1 MNPYNLELYTYLAPS
16 KICSG
21 VGVFALIDIPRDT
34 IIWKLRDEPYK
45 VPWNLLTTEIQNH
58 IKSMTWCDNEGF
70 WIDCHLDRIY
80 QAYYVNHSD
89 NPNCDVINEEE
100 LYIAIRNIK
109 KDEEL
114 TYRYLELDRD
124 WL

>member
-16 KICSG
+16 KVCVG

-34 IIWKLRDEPYK
+34 FIWKLRDEPHK
-45 VPWNLLTTEIQNH
+45 VPWNLLTLEIQDH

-100 LYIAIRNIK
+100 LYISIRNIN

-114 TYRYLELDRD
+114 TYRYLESDRD
-124 WL
+124 WI

>member
-21 VGVFALIDIPRDT
+21 VGVFALIDISRDT

-45 VPWNLLTTEIQNH
+45 VPWDLLTTEIRDH
-58 IKSMTWCDNEGF
+58 IKSMTWCDDEGF

-89 NPNCDVINEEE
+89 NPNCNVIGEEE

-109 KDEEL
+109 KNEEL
-114 TYRYLELDRD
+114 TYKYLETDID

>member
-1 MNPYNLELYTYLAPS
+1 MNPYSLELYTYLAPS
-16 KICSG
+16 KVCGGI
-21 VGVFALIDIPRDT
+21 GVFALIDIPKDT

-45 VPWNLLTTEIQNH
+45 VTWNLLTTELQDH
-58 IKSMTWCDNEGF
+58 IKSMTWCDDEGF

-89 NPNCDVINEEE
+89 NPNCDVNEKE
-100 LYIAIRNIK
+100 LYIAIRNIN

-114 TYRYLELDRD
+114 TYRYLKEDMD

>member
-1 MNPYNLELYTYLAPS
+1 MNPYSLELYTYLAPS
-16 KICSG
+16 KVCGGI
-21 VGVFALIDIPRDT
+21 GVFALIDIPKDT

-45 VPWNLLTTEIQNH
+45 VPWDLLTTELQDH
-58 IKSMTWCDNEGF
+58 IKSMTWCDDEGF

-89 NPNCDVINEEE
+89 YPNCDVNEKE
-100 LYIAIRNIK
+100 LYIAIRNIN

-114 TYRYLELDRD
+114 TYRYLKEDMD

>member
-16 KICSG
+16 KVCGGIG
-21 VGVFALIDIPRDT
+21 AFALIDIPKDT
-34 IIWKLRDEPYK
+34 IIWKLRDKPYK

-58 IKSMTWCDNEGF
+58 IKSITWCDNEGF

-89 NPNCDVINEEE
+89 NPNCHVNKKE
-100 LYIAIRNIK
+100 LYIAIRNIN

-114 TYRYLELDRD
+114 TYKYLESDRD